1 MDIVF
6 GCEMWGVRVENII
19 VAIIIIIIII
29 TTLVIP
35 PEKILRLLA

>member
-19 VAIIIIIIII
+19 VAIIIIIII

>member
-19 VAIIIIIIII
+19 VAIIIIII